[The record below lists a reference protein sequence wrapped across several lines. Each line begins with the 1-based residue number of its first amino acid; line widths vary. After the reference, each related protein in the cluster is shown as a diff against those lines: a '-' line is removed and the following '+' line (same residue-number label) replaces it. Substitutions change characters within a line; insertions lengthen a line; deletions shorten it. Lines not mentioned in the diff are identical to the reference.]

1 MKYKI
6 RKNKKGYINKV
17 NNIKIRNEV
26 NLKNSKDKFYVLGFF
41 ENEDSSLSVWG
52 MFKKDWKVINFN
64 EIKEVI

>member
-26 NLKNSKDKFYVLGFF
+26 KLKNSKDKFYVLSFL
-41 ENEDSSLSVWG
+41 ENEDSSLSVG
-52 MFKKDWKVINFN
+52 GVFKKDWIVINFN
-64 EIKEVI
+64 EIEEVV